1 MDCIGQR
8 ISPSVDSERV
18 FSEITGNISG
28 ENPAVKLI
36 KDNSSHI
43 QCADWNDGGRW
54 KKRIQ
59 ELKSEGYTG
68 KQSCAI

>member
-8 ISPSVDSERV
+8 IIPSVDSGG

-28 ENPAVKLI
+28 KILAVKLI

-43 QCADWNDGGRW
+43 QCADWNDDGRW

-59 ELKSEGYTG
+59 ELKSEEYTG